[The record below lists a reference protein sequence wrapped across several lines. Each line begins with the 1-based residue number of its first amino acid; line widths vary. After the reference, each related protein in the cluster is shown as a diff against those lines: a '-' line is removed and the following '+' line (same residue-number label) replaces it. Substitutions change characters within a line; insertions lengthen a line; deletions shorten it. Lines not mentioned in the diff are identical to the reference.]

1 MDNSSILETI
11 HMLEHE
17 NLDIRT
23 ATLGISLMDC
33 ISDDADVV
41 CQRVYDKITTLGADL
56 VAEANAVGAKYG
68 VSVVNKRISVTP
80 ASLVLPRGTKRIS

>member
-23 ATLGISLMDC
+23 ATLGISLIDC
-33 ISDDADVV
+33 ISDDVDVV
-41 CQRVYDKITTLGADL
+41 C
-56 VAEANAVGAKYG
+56 
-68 VSVVNKRISVTP
+68 
-80 ASLVLPRGTKRIS
+80 